1 MPPYQLTP
9 RVFFVEALANDRPK
23 AMAWVVDN
31 RNNPGT
37 SGLVKFYQPSNGGIL
52 VEAEVFGLPQNRPGI
67 TSDFFAMHIHNAENC
82 SNVMAGGGSGMMPGG
97 TSTPIMPRNTGS
109 SASTDSTSHM
119 PSTGS
124 SMMPGNTNSMMPGSG
139 NSMMP
144 GSGNSMGSGSMNNM
158 MGHFNPGGMPH
169 PFHAGDFP
177 PLLSNQGYAWTAF
190 FDRRFTLEEIIGKT
204 VVIHAHADNFTSQ
217 PSGNSGNAIACGE
230 IRRTN

>member
-52 VEAEVFGLPQNRPGI
+52 VEAEVFGLPESRPGI
-67 TSDFFAMHIHNAENC
+67 NSSFFAMHIHNAENC
-82 SNVMAGGGSGMMPGG
+82 NQIMSSTNNQMMPPNGNTTMMPRGGSSSSTENNNRMPSSSTTMMPGNG
-97 TSTPIMPRNTGS
+97 G
-109 SASTDSTSHM
+109 
-119 PSTGS
+119 
-124 SMMPGNTNSMMPGSG
+124 SMMPGQN
-139 NSMMP
+139 
-144 GSGNSMGSGSMNNM
+144 MNNM
-158 MGHFNPGGMPH
+158 MGHFNPSGMSH

-204 VVIHAHADNFTSQ
+204 VVIHAHADDFTSQ
-217 PSGNSGNAIACGE
+217 PSGNSGNPIACGE
-230 IRRTN
+230 IRRTF